1 MAQGTPSKF
10 NTLMPL
16 LIKDKCKSIVLC
28 EFRKPLLK
36 LQSALKLHNTIGK
49 TCTTNTDYSCKEIRV
64 RKFCNRSDIKILF
77 ATLDQLD
84 FLSQQDLGCF
94 SKMYIIS
101 AIPIA
106 LLQQAIALIHGPR
119 QVEVFKVT
127 SHTTVEGEIMG
138 NDTGHLKEGNLIFT
152 IEELRRLFG
161 LG

>member
-1 MAQGTPSKF
+1 
-10 NTLMPL
+10 
-16 LIKDKCKSIVLC
+16 
-28 EFRKPLLK
+28 
-36 LQSALKLHNTIGK
+36 
-49 TCTTNTDYSCKEIRV
+49 
-64 RKFCNRSDIKILF
+64 
-77 ATLDQLD
+77 
-84 FLSQQDLGCF
+84 
-94 SKMYIIS
+94 MYIIS

-106 LLQQAIALIHGPR
+106 LVQQAIALIHGPR